1 MSTAEPTTTTYQT
14 RTTKNGQTVAVVDPA
29 AVEVGDTIQTDAG
42 PFTVAALGRTF
53 GTPAT
58 CYAYAEAIDTAR
70 TSRNRG
76 RSSRRVTTYRTN
88 SGWTGTRNARGRCED
103 APCCGCCTY

>member
-1 MSTAEPTTTTYQT
+1 MTTTEPTTTYPT

-29 AVEVGDTIQTDAG
+29 AVNVGDTISTDAG
-42 PFTVAALGRTF
+42 PFEVVALGRSF

-58 CYAYAEAIDTAR
+58 CYAYSEAINTAR
-70 TSRNRG
+70 PSRNR
-76 RSSRRVTTYRTN
+76 RSSGRRVHTFRTS
-88 SGWTGTRNARGRCED
+88 SGWTGTQNVRGRCED